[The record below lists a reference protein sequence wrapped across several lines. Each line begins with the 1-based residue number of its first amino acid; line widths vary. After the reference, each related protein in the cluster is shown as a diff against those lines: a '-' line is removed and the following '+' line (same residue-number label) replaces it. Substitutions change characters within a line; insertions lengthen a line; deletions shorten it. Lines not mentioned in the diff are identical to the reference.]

1 MDNLFIN
8 RCLIASHMKHFGNVR
23 LNHCKLLKNFKSKS
37 SIPNM
42 IKNMKC
48 SSRNMRIERTSIEL
62 KSYFEVNAEYQLMQ
76 HLQSMLSKSFIFH
89 WLFLLCC
96 FFRNSTHFLIRVFN
110 GLRILRAK
118 IYLFLWWTR
127 WLFNYYANFARVR
140 IYFPFG
146 KLKAKQYQRVLLS

>member
-8 RCLIASHMKHFGNVR
+8 RCLIASHMKLSGNVR

-89 WLFLLCC
+89 
-96 FFRNSTHFLIRVFN
+96 
-110 GLRILRAK
+110 
-118 IYLFLWWTR
+118 
-127 WLFNYYANFARVR
+127 
-140 IYFPFG
+140 
-146 KLKAKQYQRVLLS
+146 